1 MVRIITD
8 SASDIGIELAKNMG
22 VTVVPMEISFGD
34 EVYRDCYDL
43 SVEDFYK
50 KLIESDE
57 MPKTSQ
63 INPFTFEEVFDEVE
77 KSGDSAVVILISSKL
92 SGTYQNAVM
101 AAAGDYKNIYI
112 VDSLNVTVGE
122 QCLVLYAMKL
132 RDKGFE
138 AKEIAEK
145 IEEIK
150 GNIKVI
156 ALLNTLEYLKK
167 GGRISAA
174 AAAAGGL
181 LSIKPVVAVEN
192 GEIVVLGRARG
203 SKNGNNM
210 LRELI
215 EKNGGIDFDM
225 PILLGYTGLERTML
239 DKYVQDSKKLWEEG
253 TSNLNVIRV
262 GSTIGT
268 HVGPGAIA
276 LGYIPLS
283 VR

>member
-8 SASDIGIELAKNMG
+8 SASDIDIELADNMG

-34 EVYRDCYDL
+34 EVYKDCYEL

-77 KSGDSAVVILISSKL
+77 KNGDSAVVILMSSKL
-92 SGTYQNAVM
+92 SGTYQSAVM
-101 AAAGDYKNIYI
+101 ASAGDYENIYI

-122 QCLVLYAMKL
+122 QCLVLYALKL
-132 RDKGFE
+132 RDKGLS
-138 AKEIAEK
+138 AKEIADE
-145 IEEIK
+145 IDAIK
-150 GNIKVI
+150 GDVKVI

-167 GGRISAA
+167 GGRISASA
-174 AAAAGGL
+174 ALAGGL

-192 GEIVVLGRARG
+192 GEVVILGKARG

-215 EKNGGIDFDM
+215 EKSGGIDFDM

-239 DKYVQDSKKLWEEG
+239 DKYVQDSRKLWEKG
-253 TSNLNVIRV
+253 TSNLSVIRV

-276 LGYIPLS
+276 LGFIP
-283 VR
+283 VQTH